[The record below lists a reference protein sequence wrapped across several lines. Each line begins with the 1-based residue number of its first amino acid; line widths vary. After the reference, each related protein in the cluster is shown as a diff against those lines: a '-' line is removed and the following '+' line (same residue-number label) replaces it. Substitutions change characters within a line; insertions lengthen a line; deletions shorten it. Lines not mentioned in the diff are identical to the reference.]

1 MSNFPVIDAAPR
13 NPGRSW
19 RTPKTVSTVPA
30 LHLIE
35 TSPMIS
41 GLARFGPFGTIATNE
56 VLASAL

>member
-1 MSNFPVIDAAPR
+1 MSNFPEIDAAPR
-13 NPGRSW
+13 NPGTFWSASR
-19 RTPKTVSTVPA
+19 TVSTVPA

-41 GLARFGPFGTIATNE
+41 GLARFGPFGTIATTE